1 VVTYL
6 SHEVLEQA
14 METSGRHCL
23 TDGSYTREMLGRL
36 DGNQRRVLGLMEAID
51 FGCLEG
57 NSTECID
64 LGRYT
69 IEDVKSYLVENID
82 VVKSLPAPT
91 SFLGLM
97 SGQFNFLFSEGEE

>member
-1 VVTYL
+1 MATEL
-6 SHEVLEQA
+6 SYEVLEQA

-23 TDGSYTREMLGRL
+23 SEGVWTNEMLGGL

-57 NSTECID
+57 NRTECID
-64 LGRYT
+64 LGRHT